1 MIILHFFN
9 GNNKFFSSIFTENP
23 PLMKIYDIMSHAAPL
38 HTLGLWRHRK
48 NTFSKTQVKL

>member
-9 GNNKFFSSIFTENP
+9 GNNQFFSSIFTENP